1 MQSTI
6 HTPNITNLAER
17 CKSRSDAIES
27 GKKDRDSINLRSF
40 ILIKSR
46 RTQLYDFIPGT
57 ACILLSDD
65 IPQATYYLG
74 TDARWTSDN
83 KVYFDWQRGCK

>member
-1 MQSTI
+1 MTSTI
-6 HTPNITNLAER
+6 AHPNIPNLADR

-27 GKKDRDSINLRSF
+27 GKKNRDCINLKSF
-40 ILIKSR
+40 ILIKSK

-57 ACILLSDD
+57 ACILLHDD

-74 TDARWTSDN
+74 LNAKWTSDN
-83 KVYFDWQRGCK
+83 KVYFDWQRGKK